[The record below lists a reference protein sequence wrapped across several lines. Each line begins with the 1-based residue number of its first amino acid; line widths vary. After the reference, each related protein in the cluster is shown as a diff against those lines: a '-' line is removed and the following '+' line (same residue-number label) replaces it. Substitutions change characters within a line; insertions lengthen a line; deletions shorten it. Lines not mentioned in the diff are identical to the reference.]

1 MSRWMMP
8 LACAASSAS
17 AIWIAR
23 SSNTSISSGCFP
35 IRCFS
40 VRPSSSSMA
49 MKYRPLDRQ
58 VKQYVDFQWL
68 LSDTLFQRPAFQQ
81 LHGNEVPAIG
91 LANFINCADV
101 GMVQRRGSPRFALKA
116 LQSGGIF
123 FQFTRQK
130 LQCNMPPEVEV
141 LRRID
146 HTHATAA

>member
-1 MSRWMMP
+1 
-8 LACAASSAS
+8 
-17 AIWIAR
+17 
-23 SSNTSISSGCFP
+23 SNVP
-35 IRCFS
+35 IEYSLGIRGLERVGYS
-40 VRPSSSSMA
+40 
-49 MKYRPLDRQ
+49 DRQ

-146 HTHATAA
+146 HTHATAAQLPQDAVVGNRLTNHQPTTPRNFRW